1 VSNDPYGKRDKP
13 TRLESVHR
21 TLQGVNS
28 VTALVTAVAFLVIG
42 VGALIAASVLSE
54 PLAALVGG
62 IGILIGAV
70 RLLLIYRLR
79 R

>member
-1 VSNDPYGKRDKP
+1 MSNDPYGKRDKP